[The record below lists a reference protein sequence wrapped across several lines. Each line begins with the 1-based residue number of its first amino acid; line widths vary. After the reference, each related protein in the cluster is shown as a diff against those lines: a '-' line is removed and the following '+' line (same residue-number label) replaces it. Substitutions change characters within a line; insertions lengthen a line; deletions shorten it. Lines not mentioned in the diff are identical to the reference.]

1 MLFPLRKALIDC
13 IIQKLSFTTSPEN
26 QTSTVF
32 LFLNCLINDIPVW
45 LTDIRIIILTESA
58 IKVDCDSTLPISH
71 IKSPQN
77 QQSVPAELLYF
88 HTDLKTTGIQH

>member
-1 MLFPLRKALIDC
+1 MLFPLRKTLIDC
-13 IIQKLSFTTSPEN
+13 IKLNTPIEASFNCVIQELPFTASPEN

-45 LTDIRIIILTESA
+45 FTDIRIIILTESA
-58 IKVDCDSTLPISH
+58 IKVDGDSTFLISH

-77 QQSVPAELLYF
+77 PQSALAA
-88 HTDLKTTGIQH
+88 

>member
-1 MLFPLRKALIDC
+1 MLFPLRKTLIDCIKLNAPIKASLHC
-13 IIQKLSFTTSPEN
+13 IIQKLSFTASPEN

-58 IKVDCDSTLPISH
+58 IKVDGDSTFPISH

-77 QQSVPAELLYF
+77 Q
-88 HTDLKTTGIQH
+88 